1 MALTIKQKAY
11 IALAATSF
19 IWGTTWVA
27 SKVAVINAPPLQVSA
42 MRQFIAG
49 LIYIAFFKLK
59 GEPWPTLKQLK
70 PLLIMSFFLLII
82 ANGFATWSIKYIS
95 SGLAALIAAL
105 YPLCVVIIE
114 MIFYKTKNTIATF
127 IGLTLGLAGI
137 CVVFY
142 DNAFHHNS
150 ADYLFGVFLS
160 LVAMIS
166 WAIGTIFVARKKLN
180 INPYYG
186 MGWQMML
193 AAPFI
198 FIMSLG
204 TGTNISL
211 TQIPAQTWLA
221 LAYLVIMGSCIA
233 FVCFIYSMK
242 HLPAAIAS
250 LYAYINPIVAMIIG
264 GILLSEKLTV
274 NILIGTAI
282 TIAGVYLVNHSLKEV
297 PTTEPIE
304 NEI

>member
-1 MALTIKQKAY
+1 MALTTKQKAY

-49 LIYIAFFKLK
+49 LIYIVFFKLK
-59 GEPWPTLKQLK
+59 GEPWPTPKQLK

-105 YPLCVVIIE
+105 YPLFVVIIE

-127 IGLTLGLAGI
+127 IGLLLGLAGI

-150 ADYLFGVFLS
+150 SDYLFGVILA
-160 LVAMIS
+160 LIAMLS

-211 TQIPAQTWLA
+211 TQIPAQTWMA

-233 FVCFIYSMK
+233 FVCFIYTMK

-250 LYAYINPIVAMIIG
+250 LYAYINPIVAMLIG
-264 GILLSEKLTV
+264 YLLLSEKLTI
-274 NILIGTAI
+274 NILIGTLI
-282 TIAGVYLVNHSLKEV
+282 TIFGVYLVNHSLKEV

>member
-1 MALTIKQKAY
+1 MTLSTKQKAY
-11 IALAATSF
+11 IALTATSI

-27 SKVAVINAPPLQVSA
+27 SKMAVLNAPPLEVSA
-42 MRQFIAG
+42 IRQFAAG
-49 LIYIAFFKLK
+49 LIYIIFFTLK
-59 GEPWPTLKQLK
+59 GQPLPSKKQWPTLLV
-70 PLLIMSFFLLII
+70 MSFFLLII
-82 ANGFATWSIKYIS
+82 ANGFATWSMKYLS

-105 YPLCVVIIE
+105 YPLFVVIIE
-114 MIFYKTKNTIATF
+114 MIFFKTKNTVATF
-127 IGLTLGLAGI
+127 IGLVLGLAGI

-150 ADYLFGVFLS
+150 GDYLFGVILS
-160 LVAMIS
+160 VVAMLS
-166 WAIGTIFVARKKLN
+166 WGIGTIFVARNKLD

-198 FIMSLG
+198 YLMSVG
-204 TGTNISL
+204 TGKNIPL
-211 TQIPAQTWLA
+211 AAIPIQTWLA
-221 LAYLVIMGSCIA
+221 IAYLVLIGSCIA

-242 HLPAAIAS
+242 QLPAAIAS
-250 LYAYINPIVAMIIG
+250 LYAYINPIVAMIVG
-264 GILLSEKLTV
+264 FFLLSEKLTI

-282 TIAGVYLVNHSLKEV
+282 TIVGVYLVNHSLKEV
-297 PTTEPIE
+297 HTTEPIE

>member
-1 MALTIKQKAY
+1 MALTTKQKAY

-49 LIYIAFFKLK
+49 LIYIVFFKLK
-59 GEPWPTLKQLK
+59 GEPWPTPKQLK

-105 YPLCVVIIE
+105 YPLFVVIIE

-127 IGLTLGLAGI
+127 IGLLLGLAGI

-150 ADYLFGVFLS
+150 SDYLFGVILA
-160 LVAMIS
+160 LIAMLS

-211 TQIPAQTWLA
+211 AQIPAQTWMA

-233 FVCFIYSMK
+233 FVCFIYTMK

-250 LYAYINPIVAMIIG
+250 LYAYINPIVAMLIG
-264 GILLSEKLTV
+264 YLLLSEKLTI
-274 NILIGTAI
+274 NILIGTLI
-282 TIAGVYLVNHSLKEV
+282 TIFGVYLVNHSLKEV

>member
-1 MALTIKQKAY
+1 MAFTTKQKAY
-11 IALAATSF
+11 IALAATSI

-27 SKVAVINAPPLQVSA
+27 SKVAVTNAPPLQVSA
-42 MRQFIAG
+42 IRQFIAG
-49 LIYIAFFKLK
+49 LIYIVFFKLK
-59 GEPWPTLKQLK
+59 GEPWPSFKQFK
-70 PLLIMSFFLLII
+70 PLLVMSFFLLII
-82 ANGFATWSIKYIS
+82 ANGFATWSIKYLS

-114 MIFYKTKNTIATF
+114 MIFFKTKNTPATF
-127 IGLTLGLAGI
+127 IGLLLGLAGI

-150 ADYLFGVFLS
+150 GDYLFGVILS
-160 LVAMIS
+160 VIATLS
-166 WAIGTIFVARKKLN
+166 WGIGTIFVARKKLN

-198 FIMSLG
+198 FLMSVANG
-204 TGTNISL
+204 KNISL
-211 TQIPAQTWLA
+211 TAIPMQTWLA
-221 LAYLVIMGSCIA
+221 IAYLVIIGSCIA
-233 FVCFIYSMK
+233 FVCFIYSMRN
-242 HLPAAIAS
+242 LPAAIAS
-250 LYAYINPIVAMIIG
+250 LYAYINPIVAMIVG
-264 GILLSEKLTV
+264 SILLSEKLTI

-282 TIAGVYLVNHSLKEV
+282 TIIGVYLVNHSLKEV
-297 PTTEPIE
+297 PTTELIE

>member
-1 MALTIKQKAY
+1 MALTTKQKAY

-19 IWGTTWVA
+19 LWGTTWVA

-49 LIYIAFFKLK
+49 LIYIVFFKLK
-59 GEPWPTLKQLK
+59 GEPWPTPKQLK

-105 YPLCVVIIE
+105 YPLFVVIIE

-127 IGLTLGLAGI
+127 IGLLLGLAGI

-150 ADYLFGVFLS
+150 SDYLFGVILA
-160 LVAMIS
+160 LIAMLS

-211 TQIPAQTWLA
+211 TQIPAQTWMA
-221 LAYLVIMGSCIA
+221 LAYLVILGSCIA
-233 FVCFIYSMK
+233 FVCFIYTMK

-250 LYAYINPIVAMIIG
+250 LYAYINPIVAMLVG
-264 GILLSEKLTV
+264 YLLLSEKLTI

-282 TIAGVYLVNHSLKEV
+282 TIFGVYLVNHSLKEV

>member
-1 MALTIKQKAY
+1 MALTTKQKAY

-49 LIYIAFFKLK
+49 LIYIVFFKLK
-59 GEPWPTLKQLK
+59 GEPWPTPKQLK

-105 YPLCVVIIE
+105 YPLFVVIIE

-127 IGLTLGLAGI
+127 IGLLLGLAGI

-150 ADYLFGVFLS
+150 SDYLFGVVLA
-160 LVAMIS
+160 LIAMLS

-211 TQIPAQTWLA
+211 TQIPAQTWMA

-233 FVCFIYSMK
+233 FVCFIYTMK

-250 LYAYINPIVAMIIG
+250 LYAYINPIVAMLIG
-264 GILLSEKLTV
+264 YLLLSEKLTI
-274 NILIGTAI
+274 NILIGTLI
-282 TIAGVYLVNHSLKEV
+282 TIFGVYLVNHSLKEV

>member
-1 MALTIKQKAY
+1 MALTTNQKAY
-11 IALAATSF
+11 IALTATSI

-27 SKVAVINAPPLQVSA
+27 SKVAVLNAPPLEVSA
-42 MRQFIAG
+42 IRQFIAG
-49 LIYIAFFKLK
+49 FIYIVFFKLK

-82 ANGFATWSIKYIS
+82 ANGFATWSIKFIS

-150 ADYLFGVFLS
+150 ANYLFGVGLALIAMLS
-160 LVAMIS
+160 
-166 WAIGTIFVARKKLN
+166 WGIGTIFVARKKIN
-180 INPYYG
+180 MNPYYG

-193 AAPFI
+193 ASPFI
-198 FIMSLG
+198 FIMSLSAG
-204 TGTNISL
+204 NNISL
-211 TQIPAQTWLA
+211 SQIPAQTWMA
-221 LAYLVIMGSCIA
+221 LAYLVLIGSCIA

-250 LYAYINPIVAMIIG
+250 LYAYINPIVAMITG
-264 GILLSEKLTV
+264 YLLLSEKLTV

-282 TIAGVYLVNHSLKEV
+282 TIFGVYLVNHSLKEK
-297 PTTEPIE
+297 PTSELIE

>member
-1 MALTIKQKAY
+1 MALTTNQKAY
-11 IALAATSF
+11 IALTATSI

-27 SKVAVINAPPLQVSA
+27 SKVAVTNAPPLEVSA
-42 MRQFIAG
+42 IRQFIAG
-49 LIYIAFFKLK
+49 FIYIVFFKLK
-59 GEPWPTLKQLK
+59 GEPWPSLKQLK

-82 ANGFATWSIKYIS
+82 ANGFATWSIKFIS

-150 ADYLFGVFLS
+150 ANYLFGVVLS
-160 LVAMIS
+160 LIAMLS
-166 WAIGTIFVARKKLN
+166 WGIGTIFVARKKLN

-193 AAPFI
+193 ASPFI

-204 TGTNISL
+204 AGNNISL
-211 TQIPAQTWLA
+211 AQIPTQTWLA
-221 LAYLVIMGSCIA
+221 LGYLVLIGSCIA
-233 FVCFIYSMK
+233 FVCFIYTMK

-250 LYAYINPIVAMIIG
+250 LYAYINPIVAMITG
-264 GILLSEKLTV
+264 YLLLSEKLTI

-282 TIAGVYLVNHSLKEV
+282 TIFGVYLVNHSLKEK
-297 PTTEPIE
+297 PTSELIE